1 MIITF
6 NDLGTRVPNL
16 IGSLFEPSSNQNIN
30 NNYLFLSYLK
40 SIAEDSSAVKS
51 MFSNSSTMIGSSERI
66 SIQDHKAID
75 YVVRLMESSITDDMH
90 ILIIRI
96 DNIPE
101 VIKTIFDSQFGET
114 KYRFLDLGDRTEVAL
129 IGEKDFITYIKMTLE

>member
-1 MIITF
+1 MIITI
-6 NDLGTRVPNL
+6 NDLGPRVPNL

-30 NNYLFLSYLK
+30 NNFLFLSYLK
-40 SIAEDSSAVKS
+40 SIAEDSSKVKP
-51 MFSNSSTMIGSSERI
+51 MFSNSSTTLSSSEKI
-66 SIQDHKAID
+66 TIQDHRAID

-96 DNIPE
+96 EDISE
-101 VIKTIFDSQFGET
+101 VIKTVFESQFGET
-114 KYRFLDLGDRTEVAL
+114 KYRFLDLGDKTEVAL